1 MAKTHVSKKKFVR
14 KVAGR
19 AMAEGQHS
27 NILTKYLSRWHQIKK
42 KDLSFQKP
50 FERKFATLAARADF
64 ESLFFV
70 KNNLL
75 MTFWQEIISPHSQG
89 V

>member
-1 MAKTHVSKKKFVR
+1 MAKTHVSKKKFVQ

-19 AMAEGQHS
+19 AMAEGQNS